1 MRRKVG
7 NLIVYILFAAVIF
20 ASFRLPDILLKSYD
34 ISFGA
39 SMYDLSGR
47 KSIDIEA
54 DEIYLVK
61 AIHDMESVD
70 EEQYHNYIFF
80 AGSLSEYKVSSGQE
94 PVQGE
99 DVQGEDE
106 QAEDEIAKLKECG
119 VLQETDTLTGA
130 EAEILKEI
138 YKTDQSEYIIDNLFF
153 LPESSVWLLE
163 REEKTGKILTVCFS
177 GRNMPEEAERREL
190 LENYI
195 RYLDLYIIDDWV
207 YEDQQMKSD
216 KADLAVGF
224 KQAGEGYILSIVHA
238 RDAFYNETQP
248 QYMESIEYKYDLY
261 RDLTSVYESWGT
273 P

>member
-1 MRRKVG
+1 MRRKIG
-7 NLIVYILFAAVIF
+7 NVIVYILFAAVIF

-34 ISFGA
+34 VSFGA

-47 KSIDIEA
+47 QSIDIEIEA

-61 AIHDMESVD
+61 AIHDMETAA

-80 AGSLSEYKVSSGQE
+80 AGSLEEYKIGLGQE
-94 PVQGE
+94 EPAQSE
-99 DVQGEDE
+99 DV
-106 QAEDEIAKLKECG
+106 QAEDEIARLKECG

-130 EAEILKEI
+130 ETEILKEV

-248 QYMESIEYKYDLY
+248 QYMESIEYKYDFY
-261 RDLTSVYESWGT
+261 RELTSIYESWGM